1 MRYYRKMHMVKHIK
15 HYLIQDDAATAI
27 EYALIAS
34 GIAVAI
40 AVTVVLL
47 GESVLGL
54 FNSVIAIF

>member
-1 MRYYRKMHMVKHIK
+1 MVKHIK